1 MISEVVASHKFG
13 IGIDPGWKNLGF
25 AIVKKASEDEPIELV
40 YSSAINPSTMGIVG
54 TVNHISKIIDENVPM
69 ALTGPRDNVKVCIE
83 RYVPYNNVVT
93 TESET
98 ITMMVG
104 ALMVGTDYYTSHE
117 VRLFRAIDWKMNI
130 VKALFKQQGFQNPSD
145 KLDKKFSIAAAKA
158 VANVKEIK
166 TDHEA
171 DAICLAGLPF
181 ILDF

>member
-1 MISEVVASHKFG
+1 
-13 IGIDPGWKNLGF
+13 
-25 AIVKKASEDEPIELV
+25 
-40 YSSAINPSTMGIVG
+40 
-54 TVNHISKIIDENVPM
+54 
-69 ALTGPRDNVKVCIE
+69 
-83 RYVPYNNVVT
+83 VT

-98 ITMMVG
+98 ITMMIG
-104 ALMVGTDYYTSHE
+104 ALILGTDYYTSHE

-130 VKALFKQQGFQNPSD
+130 VKALFKKQGFQNPSD